1 MEKYK
6 KVTQKQLK
14 ISALTRHET
23 FELPGGLY
31 FLPDIQDYFE
41 YIIKT

>member
-14 ISALTRHET
+14 ISALTRQET

-31 FLPDIQDYFE
+31 FNKNIRKY
-41 YIIKT
+41 KK